1 MCKIRKR
8 VLTILAILLLPLSVW
23 AMTPV
28 TDTDLSNVTGQAGVN
43 INANVSMDIHIGTM
57 AWGDSDGITGIYNP
71 WTVPANSSGGYIGMA
86 NFNITDLTVTARME
100 ATDNYNGYNTLMLK
114 PITIDVATTNSAMTV
129 TTTPSWGGSP
139 ITTESLGAGTTF
151 VRFGLGALEISLDS
165 LQFDIGLSP
174 RSSAAATAA
183 IADSNL
189 SQNLG
194 EVTMGEMSIYINPW
208 SYVDIYSADKQ
219 SDGGGSSGV
228 RFAVNVTVDQFTLG
242 YISWGDQNG
251 FAELKVPTS
260 SGQGIG
266 NVTATDWMHDT
277 APGYI
282 GLNKLSIGGPIA
294 INGTVAI
301 DINTSSNGIYSY
313 LYSLLT
319 SLSPAYPYF
328 TNQHESNF
336 TTWINRLIAAHRNM
350 NNGDEV
356 VTYIDTYI
364 QIMYGPEL
372 DMHYNQQSV
381 TVVHVSFP
389 TDFLVDVTGPIT
401 AAVDLSPN
409 ATLTGTGTATL
420 GDIYISR
427 FGLDIHSGSWVDI
440 WAH

>member
-1 MCKIRKR
+1 MKR

-129 TTTPSWGGSP
+129 STTPSWGGGP
-139 ITTESLGAGTTF
+139 YVTESLGAGTTF

-242 YISWGDQNG
+242 YISWGDLNG
-251 FAELKVPTS
+251 FAPLAVPGT
-260 SGQGIG
+260 SGQGFA
-266 NVTATDWMHDT
+266 NVTATNWMADT
-277 APGYI
+277 APGFI
-282 GLNKLSIGGPIA
+282 GLNSLVIGGPIA

-301 DINTSSNGIYSY
+301 DINTTSLGIYAQ
-313 LYSLLT
+313 LPALIT
-319 SLSPAYPYF
+319 SLNAGIPSLSIPTGYITSEAMTKAVIAGLGGASNVGLNTLFAELTAYGITP
-328 TNQHESNF
+328 T
-336 TTWINRLIAAHRNM
+336 
-350 NNGDEV
+350 V
-356 VTYIDTYI
+356 VPT
-364 QIMYGPEL
+364 
-372 DMHYNQQSV
+372 
-381 TVVHVSFP
+381 TVVHISFP
-389 TDFLVDVTGPIT
+389 TEFLIDVTGPIT
-401 AAVDLSPN
+401 AAVELSPN

-420 GDIYISR
+420 GDIYISK
-427 FGLDIHSGSWVDI
+427 FGLDIHAGSWVDI